1 MAGGG
6 GLAILR
12 NYGFFIFLFCPLW
25 LKHPYLKNFFFG
37 VAPSP
42 YGRPSIASGCLAAG
56 RLITL
61 PYNPDKRA
69 KYIKIKGLAVLRLL
83 ALLSVVAHLA
93 SYVKVA
99 LLRL

>member
-1 MAGGG
+1 MPS
-6 GLAILR
+6 LAKA
-12 NYGFFIFLFCPLW
+12 PL
-25 LKHPYLKNFFFG
+25 LKKFFFG

-56 RLITL
+56 RQISL
-61 PYNPDKRA
+61 PYYPDKRA